1 MKGKAKTK
9 MKKISGKHSPRKSI
23 PRVPAPALVPAFGPL
38 QGIRVLSTGSIIAM
52 PHAANMMA
60 DFGAEV
66 IHVERPGYGDTYRT
80 LAPFVRGE
88 DGRSV
93 SASWAQDARNRL
105 SLGLELDMA
114 VPESKEIFLGLVRN
128 SDIWFE
134 NLVWLDKF
142 GIRDEMCLEANP
154 RLVIVHVSGFGKPE
168 FGGVPEVCD
177 RGSFD
182 MIGQAASGW
191 LNLVGFP
198 DPSPPSLVKPWSS
211 DYFSALT
218 ALFAALAG
226 YIHAQKTGRGQSI
239 DVSQFEA
246 NARVLSDTF
255 VSFLEAGLLRQRSG
269 NKPPAFQPYDVF
281 KAKDRWVALGAFGPA
296 VYDRFIKALGLD
308 PERYNWKD
316 CAGSIE
322 AVASEKGQDLDRI
335 TRAWV
340 AERTA
345 REVEEH
351 MAKYRVPCSIV
362 ADARDAFESPHW
374 QARGNFVEYEDQT
387 LGRTIRALGIIPKF
401 SATPGQVWRGAP
413 SIGQDTEAI
422 LKTLLGY
429 SDKKIRQL
437 RDKGILQRPS

>member
-1 MKGKAKTK
+1 MKRKRKTK
-9 MKKISGKHSPRKSI
+9 KAPEKSLSRK
-23 PRVPAPALVPAFGPL
+23 PKETARVPAPALVPAFGPL

-66 IHVERPGYGDTYRT
+66 IHVERPVYGDTYRT

-88 DGRSV
+88 DGKSV
-93 SASWAQDARNRL
+93 GASWAQDARNRL
-105 SLGLELDMA
+105 SLGLELDMN
-114 VPESKEIFLGLVRN
+114 VPESREIFLGLIRN

-154 RLVIVHVSGFGKPE
+154 RLVIVHVSGFGRPE
-168 FGGVPEVCD
+168 FGGVPEVCE

-198 DPSPPSLVKPWSS
+198 EPSPPSLVKPWSS

-226 YIHAQKTGRGQSI
+226 YIHAQKTGQGQSI

-296 VYDRFIKALGLD
+296 VYERFLKALALD

-322 AVASEKGQDLDRI
+322 AVASEKGQDLDRLI
-335 TRAWV
+335 RAWI

-351 MAKYRVPCSIV
+351 MARHRVPCSIV
-362 ADARDAFESPHW
+362 ADARDAFESSHW
-374 QARGNFVEYEDQT
+374 QSRGNFVEYEDQT
-387 LGRTIRALGIIPKF
+387 LGRNIRALGIVPKF
-401 SATPGQVWRGAP
+401 AATPGRVWRGAP

-429 SDKKIRQL
+429 PDEKIRQL
-437 RDKGILQRPS
+437 CDKGIVQRPS